1 MVTNQDKGIQ
11 CDGCQNWI
19 HAACGGVDDET
30 YVRFQGSNCV
40 WICPICEVMNISD
53 TLLNSS
59 LESSTSN
66 AFSVL
71 KDDDEGDTLTRHTC
85 AIPSK
90 PQRKRITRNK
100 PAIAKHDGRK
110 SLKVMVINFQS
121 IRNKTS
127 ELKVLIDQH
136 NPDIIQGTETW
147 LSQEINSSEIFPD
160 TYDVYRRDRREG
172 IHGGILTACKKD
184 LIMIRKEEFET
195 DTEIMWNQIE
205 LKGRRSLLI
214 GTAYKPRHDDKQFV
228 YELENSFEKICN
240 KGKGYNIVLSGDF
253 NQPNISWG
261 DSKIVQDHSASKE
274 TAELLLGTV
283 MGFGL
288 NQHVKEPTRRGNIL
302 DLVFSNNTSLVQ
314 GITVEPG
321 VSDHDIVITNLDL
334 SAKWKRQPRR
344 KYFVRHKAEEDQI
357 ENELEKLKDQFSS
370 MGKASI
376 QEKWDLF
383 ESKIKH
389 IMDKHIPKKTAA
401 KPGSLPWFTRH
412 HHRLRR
418 RKQRAYN
425 RARKTQDKGDWE
437 AFVMC
442 QKNLRKELNE
452 AEQDFIS
459 NNLITTMK
467 ENTKQFWS
475 YMKRLGNGEKGVADL
490 FVNNTII
497 SDSQGKAEALNHQF
511 ASVFTK
517 ESKERV
523 PSMGPSTIGDI
534 PKLIISEA
542 GVLKQLKNLMPNKAP
557 GPDQLPPWFLK
568 MFAIKLAPILTDIFQ
583 SSIDQESLP
592 RQWKEANI
600 CAILKKGS
608 KEAPDSYRPVSLTSA
623 TCKILEHI
631 IHSHIMG
638 HFEVNEVLVD
648 SQHGFRAKR
657 STETQ
662 LIVTID
668 DIARALDKGES
679 IHMAILDFSKA
690 FDKVPHERLLGKLE
704 HYGIR
709 NNLQGWIRDFL
720 TNRIQR
726 VVCEGSIS
734 SEERVLSGVPQGT
747 VLGPLLF
754 LSYINDLPEHIK
766 STTRLFADDCL
777 IYTSVTEEK
786 DMDILQEDLKAL
798 ETWQDTWKMSFNS
811 SKCSIMVISNKKKPP
826 TRDYAFCGQT
836 LRHLSSQPYLGVQLD
851 SKLSWVEHVGNTVAK
866 ANRTLGFLRRNLWF
880 CPKEVKATAYVTLVR
895 PILEYA
901 SCAWDPHKIG
911 QVEKLERIQRK
922 AARFCLGNFSKSSSV
937 TQMLADLKWETLGA
951 RRERN
956 RLAMLYKIQRGMV
969 GISAEKYI
977 TYLPERKT
985 RKKNDMQIHIP
996 FARTDTYKNSF
1007 FVRTSMEWNKL
1018 DNDIVKLSSLESF
1031 KGALTT

>member
-1 MVTNQDKGIQ
+1 MGAEFTTGAEFSRDYGT
-11 CDGCQNWI
+11 
-19 HAACGGVDDET
+19 GGTV
-30 YVRFQGSNCV
+30 
-40 WICPICEVMNISD
+40 
-53 TLLNSS
+53 
-59 LESSTSN
+59 
-66 AFSVL
+66 
-71 KDDDEGDTLTRHTC
+71 
-85 AIPSK
+85 PSK
-90 PQRKRITRNK
+90 PQRTRSVKNKQASKKRN
-100 PAIAKHDGRK
+100 GRK

-127 ELKVLIDQH
+127 ELKVLLEQH

-160 TYDVYRRDRREG
+160 TYDVYRRDRRDG

-195 DTEIMWNQIE
+195 DAELMWNQIE
-205 LKGRRSLLI
+205 LKGRHSLLI

-228 YELENSFEKICN
+228 NELENSFEKICN
-240 KGKGYNIVLSGDF
+240 KRKGYNIVLSGDF

-261 DSKIVQDHSASKE
+261 DSKIVQEHSASKE

-283 MGFGL
+283 TGFGL
-288 NQHVKEPTRRGNIL
+288 NQHVNKPTRRGNIL

-314 GITVEPG
+314 DINVEPG
-321 VSDHDIVITNLDL
+321 VSDHDIVIVNLDL

-344 KYFVRHKAEEDQI
+344 KFFVRRRADEDQI
-357 ENELEKLKDQFSS
+357 NTELDALKEQFCS
-370 MGKASI
+370 MGKASV
-376 QEKWDLF
+376 QEKWDTF
-383 ESKIKH
+383 ETKIKQ

-401 KPGSLPWFTRH
+401 KPGSLPWFNRH

-425 RARKTQDKGDWE
+425 RARKTQDKRDWD
-437 AFVMC
+437 AFVTC
-442 QKNLRKELNE
+442 QKEFRKDLNK

-459 NNLITTMK
+459 NNLITAMK

-490 FVNNTII
+490 LVNNTII
-497 SDSQGKAEALNHQF
+497 SDGKGKAEALNHQF

-517 ESKERV
+517 ESKANV
-523 PSMGPSTIGDI
+523 PSMGPSNIGDI

-542 GVLKQLKNLMPNKAP
+542 GVLKQLQNLMPNKAP

-568 MFAIKLAPILTDIFQ
+568 MFAIKLAPILTDLFQ
-583 SSIDQESLP
+583 SSIDQGSLP
-592 RQWKEANI
+592 WQWKEANI
-600 CAILKKGS
+600 CAIFKKGN
-608 KEAPDSYRPVSLTSA
+608 KEAPDSYRPVSLTSV

-638 HFEVNEVLVD
+638 HFEVNEILVD

-704 HYGIR
+704 YYGIR
-709 NNLQGWIRDFL
+709 NNLQEWIRDFL

-726 VVCEGSIS
+726 VACEGSIS
-734 SEERVLSGVPQGT
+734 SEEQVLSGVPQGT

-754 LSYINDLPEHIK
+754 LTYINDLPEHIK
-766 STTRLFADDCL
+766 CTTRLFADDCL

-786 DMDILQEDLKAL
+786 DMDTLQEDLKAL
-798 ETWQDTWKMSFNS
+798 ETWQDTWKMSFNP
-811 SKCSIMVISNKKKPP
+811 SKCSIMVISNKKTPLS
-826 TRDYAFCGQT
+826 RDYAFCGQT
-836 LRHLSSQPYLGVQLD
+836 LRHSSSQPYLGVQLD
-851 SKLSWVEHVGNTVAK
+851 SKLSWGEHVGNTAAK

-880 CPKEVKATAYVTLVR
+880 CPKEVKTTAYSTLVR
-895 PILEYA
+895 PLLEYA
-901 SCAWDPHKIG
+901 SCTWDPHKTG
-911 QVEKLERIQRK
+911 QVNKLEGIQRK
-922 AARFCLGNFSKSSSV
+922 AARFCVGDFSRSSSV
-937 TQMLADLKWETLGA
+937 TQMLADLKWETLEK

-956 RLAMLYKIQRGMV
+956 RLNMLFKIQKGMV
-969 GISAEKYI
+969 GIPADKYI
-977 TYLPERKT
+977 KYLPERRT
-985 RKKNDMQIHIP
+985 RKKNDMQMQIP

-1007 FVRTSMEWNKL
+1007 FVRTPTAWNKL
-1018 DNDIVKLSSLESF
+1018 ENNIVKAQSLESF
-1031 KGALTT
+1031 KGALTA